1 MHHHNSVT
9 LDVGRN
15 NQREPSPRACGTSET
30 GGDRFPGEWKKPP
43 SLGMWP
49 FEAGQ
54 QETMVHRKQL
64 PAKITT
70 CKDELSLYI
79 NSCGCTYLVV
89 RLRPQPSSLIVLIFP
104 FPYNFPCHDQLVMG
118 LNPWPLP
125 QIVEPSLS
133 LPQIPIMTLYKTK
146 FSSQSVL
153 MLSWAQPILHLQ
165 MP

>member
-1 MHHHNSVT
+1 MWEEITKGNHLLEPEGPVRQVVIGPQEN
-9 LDVGRN
+9 GR
-15 NQREPSPRACGTSET
+15 SP
-30 GGDRFPGEWKKPP
+30 PP
-43 SLGMWP
+43 LGMWP

-118 LNPWPLP
+118 LNP
-125 QIVEPSLS
+125 
-133 LPQIPIMTLYKTK
+133 
-146 FSSQSVL
+146 
-153 MLSWAQPILHLQ
+153 
-165 MP
+165 